1 MLHIHQRLRLYQ
13 FFADLFANPG
23 PELMQKLS
31 GGEVSAV
38 SDLLGI
44 EAPLESGSEMSMEN
58 LSELYTGLF
67 VARMGGV
74 PAPLYGSVYL
84 DAGLLMGPSTGRI
97 AELYRQQGLVFEDA
111 TEPADFLATELEFL
125 FFLVG
130 REEAG
135 FKQRDLAAARAAT
148 AGQLEFLNGELLP
161 WLEQFVE
168 RLAKV
173 EEKTLYHWGAQA
185 LLLFCR
191 QERDWLSRLPQSP
204 ALVV

>member
-1 MLHIHQRLRLYQ
+1 MLHIHQRQRLYQ

-31 GGEVSAV
+31 GGEAAAV
-38 SDLLGI
+38 SGLLGI
-44 EAPLESGSEMSMEN
+44 EVPFESGSEMSVEN

-84 DAGLLMGPSTGRI
+84 DAGLLMGPSTNRI

-135 FKQRDLAAARAAT
+135 FKQRDLSAARAAT
-148 AGQLEFLNGELLP
+148 AAQLEFLNEELLP

-185 LLLFCR
+185 LLQFCR
-191 QERDWLSRLPQSP
+191 KERDWLSRLPQS
-204 ALVV
+204 